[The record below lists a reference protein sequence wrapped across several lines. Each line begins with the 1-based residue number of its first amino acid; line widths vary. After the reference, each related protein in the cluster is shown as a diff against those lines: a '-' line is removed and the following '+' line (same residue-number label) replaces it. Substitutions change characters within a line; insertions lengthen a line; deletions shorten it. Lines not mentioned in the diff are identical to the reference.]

1 MYCDKRECTTSLTVF
16 SALVINFPAWPELNS
31 VEPLIGLHSK
41 GKLLVLPSNIKLDLI
56 LAYFN
61 MKLITVAK
69 CFIDI

>member
-1 MYCDKRECTTSLTVF
+1 MNCDMIECTSLTVS
-16 SALVINFPAWPELNS
+16 SAQVIYFLVWPELNS

-41 GKLLVLPSNIKLDLI
+41 GKLIVLPSNSKLDLI